1 MAALNLAHEV
11 LRGRSGM
18 SSGADADKGTTK
30 IDAPAAR
37 RKIAGMR
44 TAIDQALAGQ
54 EKLL

>member
-1 MAALNLAHEV
+1 
-11 LRGRSGM
+11 M

-44 TAIDQALAGQ
+44 SAIDQALAGQ